1 MILQGIDVFNYLY
14 FLNNQNQKF
23 YVNKLE
29 FKINSFE
36 FKTVKIMI
44 EKLIMM
50 IKKIKKKKIKKMKVI
65 LIIKLFLMND
75 LWLNI
80 YLFLLKKD
88 KN

>member
-50 IKKIKKKKIKKMKVI
+50 TKKIKKKKIKKMKVI